1 MIKHITS
8 AFIFCIFCS
17 VTAQDFSALWQGHFS
32 YNNINDI
39 AQGDN
44 KIFAA
49 SDNVIFTYDLA
60 TNQIETLTT
69 IDGLS
74 GQTITTISYSEI
86 YNMLLIN
93 MNPFNSPSLFKKKTR
108 IPSKSLSNNGNL
120 C

>member
-86 YNMLLIN
+86 YNMLLIGYQN
-93 MNPFNSPSLFKKKTR
+93 
-108 IPSKSLSNNGNL
+108 
-120 C
+120 